1 MVFIHSVLLF
11 HNVLEPKILTFLK
24 QTSQDLSE
32 NRKVECKRK
41 KNKYSSLPLTNS
53 KERKKN
59 LHANLSITWSL
70 RWRGVGTNGHA
81 PIASSKHHQ
90 KIKE

>member
-24 QTSQDLSE
+24 QTSQDLSQ

-41 KNKYSSLPLTNS
+41 KNKQIFFVAFNKLKSEK
-53 KERKKN
+53 KESRRGFINN
-59 LHANLSITWSL
+59 LEFEMTRSRN
-70 RWRGVGTNGHA
+70 
-81 PIASSKHHQ
+81 
-90 KIKE
+90 E